1 MNKRLP
7 LLLIAT
13 LMAFTTLTA
22 ASDGQ
27 TPTDGETYYIYNVG
41 LNKYLAAQS
50 DGQLTL
56 ADEGIA
62 ITLEASTRSRHKLKY
77 NGKVLGTGIYD
88 TKITCDGSAEY
99 SDWSFSKVSV
109 AGKTN
114 VYAIGCYVKD
124 NGANYYIY
132 WSTATDKLAR
142 QPSIP
147 GATFTE
153 GLWQFISQADYE
165 RKEVLLDER
174 STSYTQPTAD
184 SNTTVT
190 LRRTLKQNQWNTF
203 CIPFALTETQLK
215 AAFGE
220 DVKVAKYDR
229 NDNTTLYFSTVS
241 AVEAATPYLIK
252 PTSVSADTTY
262 TFTDITAFSAATGG
276 TTTGTTC
283 DMKGYFYQTA
293 APAGSYIVSEGKLQY
308 LSESTTQDGF
318 RAYFEPTSTL
328 TTLTSMQIDGLPTAI
343 DQLPNESRSDKVY
356 NLNGQFMGTN
366 AATLPTGIY
375 IINGKQTV
383 KK

>member
-1 MNKRLP
+1 M
-7 LLLIAT
+7 LIAT
-13 LMAFTTLTA
+13 LMAFTTMMA

-27 TPTDGETYYIYNVG
+27 TPTDGETYYIYNIG

-77 NGKVLGTGIYD
+77 NSKALGTGMYD
-88 TKITCDGSAEY
+88 TKITCDGTAEY

-109 AGKTN
+109 TGKTN
-114 VYAIGCYVKD
+114 VYAIGCFIKD
-124 NGANYYIY
+124 SGANYYIY
-132 WSTATDKLAR
+132 WNTATDKLGR
-142 QPSIP
+142 QAYVP
-147 GATFTE
+147 GAAFTE

-174 STSYTQPTAD
+174 SATYTQPSAD
-184 SNTTVT
+184 ANTTVT
-190 LRRTLKQNQWNTF
+190 LRRTLEQNQWNTF

-220 DVKVAKYDR
+220 DVKLAKYDS

-241 AVEAATPYLIK
+241 TVEAATPYLIY

-262 TFTDITAFSAATGG
+262 TFTDITAFSAETGG

-283 DMKGYFYQTA
+283 DMKGFFCQTA
-293 APAGSYIVSEGKLQY
+293 APAGSYIVSGGSLSY
-308 LSESTTQDGF
+308 LATSSTLDGF
-318 RAYFEPTSTL
+318 RAYFEPNNSSTSL
-328 TTLTSMQIDGLPTAI
+328 KKIQIDGIPTAI
-343 DQLPNESRSDKVY
+343 NQLSNELQSDKVY
-356 NLNGQFMGTN
+356 NLNGQFLGTN
-366 AATLPTGIY
+366 AATLPSGVY
-375 IINGKQTV
+375 IINGKKTV